1 MKCENESVSEDLNE
15 KVINEIRFDKR
26 KEYIKY
32 LNKLVHKLQFR
43 SQTFYLSC
51 FYFDYILKINQE
63 ICIENAAIGSIL
75 LASKFDELDSIIP
88 EISKYRSLGNK
99 YYFSIEELKRS
110 ELQCL
115 LIMNY
120 KLNLFTAYHF
130 INFFFSIGIVFEDDE
145 INSSSENKEM
155 VNRKTAER
163 VYDTSKEILLFFIE
177 GNSFL
182 IRR

>member
-1 MKCENESVSEDLNE
+1 MKCENESVSEYLYE
-15 KVINEIRFDKR
+15 KIINEIRLDKR
-26 KEYIKY
+26 KEFIKY

-51 FYFDYILKINQE
+51 FYFDYILKINNE

-75 LASKFDELDSIIP
+75 IASKFDELDSVIP
-88 EISKYRSLGNK
+88 EMSKYRSLGNK

-115 LIMNY
+115 FTLNY

-145 INSSSENKEM
+145 LNSPSENKET

-163 VYDTSKEILLFFIE
+163 VYDTTKEILLFFIE
-177 GNSFL
+177 GNSLL
-182 IRR
+182 IHR